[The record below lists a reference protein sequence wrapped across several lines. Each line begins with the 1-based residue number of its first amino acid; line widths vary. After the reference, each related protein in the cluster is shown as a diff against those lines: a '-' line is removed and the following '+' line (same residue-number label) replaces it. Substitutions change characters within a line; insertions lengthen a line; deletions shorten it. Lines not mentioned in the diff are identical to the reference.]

1 MVLLARKIQTMKFQ
15 LDNGG
20 SGYSISSYSPG
31 RITVNEEV
39 LTSSFVITPE
49 RLFRDWAPQTFDQ
62 LSSAHFASVAD
73 LRPEI
78 VVFGSGARLRFPDA
92 SLTRAL
98 VEAGIGLEVMDTGAA
113 CRTYNLLV
121 SEGRRVAG
129 ALLMIG
135 N

>member
-1 MVLLARKIQTMKFQ
+1 MRFQ
-15 LDNGG
+15 LDDASGG
-20 SGYSISSYSPG
+20 YTISSYSAG
-31 RITVNEEV
+31 QVTVHEEV

-49 RLFRDWAPQTFDQ
+49 RLVREWAPQTFDQ
-62 LSSAHFASVAD
+62 LSPADFASVAD
-73 LRPEI
+73 LGPEI

-98 VEAGIGLEVMDTGAA
+98 VEAGIGLEVMDTGDA

-135 N
+135 ASRSPGEVRG